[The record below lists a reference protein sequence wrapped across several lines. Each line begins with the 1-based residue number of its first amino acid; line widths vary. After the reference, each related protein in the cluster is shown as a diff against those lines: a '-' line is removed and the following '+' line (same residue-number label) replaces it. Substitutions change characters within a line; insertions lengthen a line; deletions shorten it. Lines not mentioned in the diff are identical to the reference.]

1 MRKRVQREKPK
12 LEKELLEV
20 VPAWEAQHDKVF
32 LVHGQ
37 PLRQI
42 VEESIS
48 ASEASKENKRV
59 RHISHAS
66 SGIADICLQHHKTT
80 AGTQRALPP
89 RSQTPAEP
97 LTSRKRTRTPSANT
111 GNPSTVKRQ
120 KLMPSAPATAPAA
133 ARAARPLG
141 VATNVY
147 ETPGY
152 PAHQQ
157 PHTVSKLPAP
167 ATARSASANATA
179 TGYGKLGYGAPPATA
194 TRLPSSNSVFG
205 STMRIPSATEERI
218 RKAQQRGMG
227 MGRKESFRPR
237 PSVMPGMGLGV
248 SVSVGFAG
256 IKGRGWDVVRE
267 EDEEI

>member
-48 ASEASKENKRV
+48 ASEASKENKR
-59 RHISHAS
+59 
-66 SGIADICLQHHKTT
+66 HHKTT